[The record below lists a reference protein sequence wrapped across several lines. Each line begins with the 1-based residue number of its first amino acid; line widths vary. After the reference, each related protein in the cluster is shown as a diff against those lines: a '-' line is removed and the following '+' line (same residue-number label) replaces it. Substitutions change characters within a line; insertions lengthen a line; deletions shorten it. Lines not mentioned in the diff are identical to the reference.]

1 MSSTSK
7 RPPGGRQPLT
17 TAEIAEM
24 AGVSIATVSKVLNN
38 RTDVAAPTRLLVEK
52 VIDKHGHR
60 RRRRPAP
67 ATPLIDVLFN
77 TLSGTYAMAVIKG
90 VDRVARQHRMGVVV
104 SGLGGAH
111 TPGAEWLE
119 SVLIRRP
126 TGVIAV
132 FCTPTPEQR
141 AQLRIRE
148 IPIVAVDPVAE
159 AAGLPSVAVTNWNGG
174 VEATRHL
181 VELGHRRIGVIAGP
195 SRLLAARAR
204 LDGYRAALDEAG
216 IAPAP
221 ELIRSGE
228 FEVWEG
234 EACAEQLLALD
245 EPPTAIFACSDAL
258 AAGVYRVAGRRGV
271 SIPGQLSLVG
281 YDDTGP
287 AEVWLNP
294 PLTTIH
300 QPVGG
305 MAEEATAM
313 LLALARGE
321 SPPRTR
327 IVLATE
333 LVVRG
338 STAPPG
344 R

>member
-60 RRRRPAP
+60 RRRRPSP

-111 TPGAEWLE
+111 TPGPEWLE

-159 AAGLPSVAVTNWNGG
+159 AADTPSVAVTNWNGG

-234 EACAEQLLALD
+234 EAAPSSCSRSTSRRPRSSRAATRW
-245 EPPTAIFACSDAL
+245 PPASTGSR
-258 AAGVYRVAGRRGV
+258 AGSASR
-271 SIPGQLSLVG
+271 S
-281 YDDTGP
+281 
-287 AEVWLNP
+287 
-294 PLTTIH
+294 
-300 QPVGG
+300 
-305 MAEEATAM
+305 
-313 LLALARGE
+313 
-321 SPPRTR
+321 
-327 IVLATE
+327 
-333 LVVRG
+333 RG
-338 STAPPG
+338 SSAWSATTTPG
-344 R
+344 RPRCGSIRR